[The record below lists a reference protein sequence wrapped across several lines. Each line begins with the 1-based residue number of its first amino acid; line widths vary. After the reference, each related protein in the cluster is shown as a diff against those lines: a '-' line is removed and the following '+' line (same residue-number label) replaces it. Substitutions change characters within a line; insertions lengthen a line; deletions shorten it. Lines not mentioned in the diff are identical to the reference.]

1 MDFGRPQQGE
11 RVRLRMRNLY
21 ILPTRFG
28 WLWLAGTVLLQV
40 VGVQMQSNGTL
51 LLSFLMLSLFLLTL
65 HLTHFNLQGVELG
78 CGEPAPGFAGTP
90 VAYPIQL
97 RCPGRSEG
105 VRLRLAGEAAGGP
118 LSLAAGEHALT
129 VTWTPPG
136 RGWQRPGL
144 LRIQTTAPLG
154 LFCCWSRWYPEAA
167 QLIYP
172 ARRAGPVRRLAAGSA
187 PVVGE
192 PALASRQDGSD
203 DWRDL
208 APHRPQ
214 DSPSRLAWKLL
225 AQGRGEYAKRFLDHP
240 EAAPLLAPEPGVP
253 LEAALEHLSERI
265 WSWHGRGLSYGL
277 VLNGQTVAPGRGVLH
292 RDRCLAALACC
303 R

>member
-1 MDFGRPQQGE
+1 
-11 RVRLRMRNLY
+11 MRNLY

-97 RCPGRSEG
+97 RCPGCSEG

-129 VTWTPPG
+129 VTWTP
-136 RGWQRPGL
+136 
-144 LRIQTTAPLG
+144 
-154 LFCCWSRWYPEAA
+154 
-167 QLIYP
+167 
-172 ARRAGPVRRLAAGSA
+172 RAGAGNDPGCCGSRPRRPWGCSAAGRA
-187 PVVGE
+187 GI
-192 PALASRQDGSD
+192 R
-203 DWRDL
+203 R
-208 APHRPQ
+208 RP
-214 DSPSRLAWKLL
+214 S
-225 AQGRGEYAKRFLDHP
+225 
-240 EAAPLLAPEPGVP
+240 
-253 LEAALEHLSERI
+253 
-265 WSWHGRGLSYGL
+265 
-277 VLNGQTVAPGRGVLH
+277 
-292 RDRCLAALACC
+292 
-303 R
+303 

>member
-1 MDFGRPQQGE
+1 MNFGKTQLDDPLTLG
-11 RVRLRMRNLY
+11 MRNLY
-21 ILPTRFG
+21 IVPTRFG
-28 WLWLAGTVLLQV
+28 LLWLAGIGLLQV
-40 VGVQMQSNGTL
+40 VAIQLESNGPL

-78 CGEPAPGFAGTP
+78 CGTPAPGFAGAP
-90 VAYPIQL
+90 VPYPIRL

-105 VRLRLAGEAAGGP
+105 VRLRLGKEAPGPP
-118 LSLAAGEHALT
+118 LSLAAGEHELA
-129 VTWTPPG
+129 VAWTPPG

-172 ARRAGPVRRLAAGSA
+172 ARQAGPVRLLAAGSA

-225 AQGRGEYAKRFLDHP
+225 AQGRGEYAKRFLDRP

-253 LEAALEHLSERI
+253 LEAASAHSLANDPSRRRWACSETSR
-265 WSWHGRGLSYGL
+265 
-277 VLNGQTVAPGRGVLH
+277 A
-292 RDRCLAALACC
+292 
-303 R
+303 